1 MQTRH
6 ILFTYMAGQV
16 TTMCLDVL
24 FLSAKSS
31 LKYVL

>member
-1 MQTRH
+1 MQTKH
-6 ILFTYMAGQV
+6 ILFTYMDGQV
-16 TTMCLDVL
+16 TTMCPGVQ